1 MFSSPSD
8 NLKPLERTLRV
19 AVGSLLVAAAFNPAI
34 AAPWMAL
41 LAIYPLITATI
52 AWDPVYSLLDQL
64 KLHMPARTRMALHA
78 HR

>member
-1 MFSSPSD
+1 MFSSSYD
-8 NLKPLERTLRV
+8 NVKPLERTLRI
-19 AVGSLLVAAAFNPAI
+19 AVGSLLVATAFNPVI
-34 AAPWMAL
+34 AAPWVAL

-78 HR
+78 HQ